1 MGPLPHVHPEFVV
14 ITVPIHFLIVT
25 ISSAAVKLANQLS
38 GVGVNPLPLISYK
51 WMFAFVL
58 NAT

>member
-1 MGPLPHVHPEFVV
+1 MV
-14 ITVPIHFLIVT
+14 ITVPILFSLLT
-25 ISSAAVKLANQLS
+25 LSNAAVKLANQLS
-38 GVGVNPLPLISYK
+38 GVGVDPLPLISYK